1 MINPQALTELYKN
14 LPWMYSL
21 LREEP
26 TGTHY
31 LRVVC
36 GSTFLYEV
44 FLQLTDAEV
53 AAVLP
58 LSRINEEFFAELRR
72 MEPFGPGNPNPV
84 FASQRLVAVPHSA
97 RIVGQGHL
105 KLRLASA
112 DAQGPAVDAIGFG
125 LADYL
130 PEIEQGRPFSACYTI
145 ELNEYRGQRSV
156 QLRLLDVRW
165 E

>member
-1 MINPQALTELYKN
+1 
-14 LPWMYSL
+14 
-21 LREEP
+21 
-26 TGTHY
+26 
-31 LRVVC
+31 
-36 GSTFLYEV
+36 
-44 FLQLTDAEV
+44 
-53 AAVLP
+53 
-58 LSRINEEFFAELRR
+58 

-84 FASQRLVAVPHSA
+84 FASRRLMAVPHSA
-97 RIVGQGHL
+97 RVVGQGHL

-130 PEIEQGRPFSACYTI
+130 PQIEEGQPFSACYTV
-145 ELNEYRGQRSV
+145 ELNEYRGQRAV